1 MKKFL
6 CLILIVLLL
15 LCAAVIG
22 KKAMQS
28 GDVCVF
34 QSADPA
40 SESSGSK
47 NEQTIIKQMLYTYCW
62 DQERS
67 RQQVDALLDEL
78 EGLNPDAAK
87 QWRRVIDAWD
97 YVNNEMELNKDVL
110 PPELEDSQKL
120 CIIVLGF
127 ALNPDGSMKEELIGR
142 LETTLASAKRYP
154 DAYLLCTGGGTA
166 SVSRETTEADA
177 MAQWLTDHGI
187 APERI
192 IVENKSLTTTQNA
205 INSCRILSE
214 EYPEVTSVAV
224 ITSDYHAC
232 WGIMLFET
240 AFILGDKPIT
250 VVSNAVLKT
259 DRWGNELRIR
269 ELQLNGIME
278 IAHLTAGSYQ
288 S

>member
-6 CLILIVLLL
+6 CLILIVLLF
-15 LCAAVIG
+15 LCAVVIG
-22 KKAMQS
+22 KGGMQNN
-28 GDVCVF
+28 DV
-34 QSADPA
+34 SAFK
-40 SESSGSK
+40 STESK
-47 NEQTIIKQMLYTYCW
+47 NEQSIIKQMLYTYCW
-62 DQERS
+62 NQERS
-67 RQQVDALLDEL
+67 REQVDTLLYEL
-78 EGLNPDAAK
+78 RELNPDAAA
-87 QWRRVIDAWD
+87 QWRRVINAWD
-97 YVNNEMELNKDVL
+97 YVNNEMELNKEVL

-120 CIIVLGF
+120 CIAVLGF

-142 LETTLASAKRYP
+142 LETALASAKRYP

-166 SVSRETTEADA
+166 SSRETTEADA
-177 MAQWLTDHGI
+177 MAQWLEDHGI

-205 INSCRILSE
+205 INACQILSE

-224 ITSDYHAC
+224 ITSDYHAR

-240 AFILGDKPIT
+240 AFILGNKPIT
-250 VVSNAVLKT
+250 VISNAVLET

-269 ELQLNGIME
+269 ELQLNGILE
-278 IAHLTAGSYQ
+278 IAHLTAGGYQ

>member
-1 MKKFL
+1 MKKNL

-15 LCAAVIG
+15 LCVAVAG
-22 KKAMQS
+22 KKGMQNN
-28 GDVCVF
+28 DVSAF
-34 QSADPA
+34 KSTDSKSEQS
-40 SESSGSK
+40 
-47 NEQTIIKQMLYTYCW
+47 IIKQILYTYCW

-67 RQQVDALLDEL
+67 RQQVDTLLDEL
-78 EGLNPDAAK
+78 SERNPEAAT
-87 QWRRVIDAWD
+87 QWRGVINAWD
-97 YVNNEMELNKDVL
+97 YVNSEMELNKEIL

-120 CIIVLGF
+120 CIIILGF

-142 LETTLASAKRYP
+142 LETALASAKRYP

-166 SVSRETTEADA
+166 SGSRETTEADA
-177 MAQWLTDHGI
+177 MAQWLEDHGI
-187 APERI
+187 RHERI

-205 INSCRILSE
+205 INSCQILSE

-224 ITSDYHAC
+224 ITSDYHAR

-240 AFILGDKPIT
+240 AFILGNKPIT
-250 VVSNAVLKT
+250 VVSNAVFET
-259 DRWGNELRIR
+259 DRWGNDLRIR

-278 IAHLTAGSYQ
+278 IAQLTAGGYQ

>member
-1 MKKFL
+1 MKKIL

-15 LCAAVIG
+15 LCTALIA
-22 KKAMQS
+22 KRAMQN
-28 GDVCVF
+28 GDICVF

-40 SESSGSK
+40 SESTGSK
-47 NEQTIIKQMLYTYCW
+47 SEQDIIKQMLYTYCW

-67 RQQVDALLDEL
+67 REQVNKLLEEL
-78 EGLNPDAAK
+78 EERDADAAK

-97 YVNNEMELNKDVL
+97 YVNNEMELNKEVL

-120 CIIVLGF
+120 CIVVLGF

-142 LETTLASAKRYP
+142 LETALASAKRYP

-166 SVSRETTEADA
+166 SSRETTEADA
-177 MAQWLTDHGI
+177 MAQWLEDHGI

-205 INSCRILSE
+205 INACQILSE

-224 ITSDYHAC
+224 ITSDYHAR

-240 AFILGDKPIT
+240 AFILGGKPIS
-250 VVSNAVLKT
+250 VVSNAVFET

-269 ELQLNGIME
+269 ELQLSGILE
-278 IAHLTAGSYQ
+278 IAHLTAGSYP